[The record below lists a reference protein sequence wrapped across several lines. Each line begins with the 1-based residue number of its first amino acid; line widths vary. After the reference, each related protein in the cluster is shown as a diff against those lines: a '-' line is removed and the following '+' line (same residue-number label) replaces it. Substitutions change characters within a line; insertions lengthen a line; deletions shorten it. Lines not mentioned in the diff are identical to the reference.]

1 MKNNSQKKST
11 PFALFFKEKRRELRI
26 TQNEL
31 AERAGVGLRF
41 IRDVEQ
47 GKKTIRLDTVNQVLA
62 LFGSRAAPM
71 RIRKDQ

>member
-1 MKNNSQKKST
+1 MKNNSLKEST

-71 RIRKDQ
+71 RILKDQ